1 MYKKLT
7 ADEYRKHLMLPD
19 NYTIDG
25 FVVYG
30 TYKNHPFEQFEHSL
44 KRLGFEYKKT
54 KLEHDFFGSVMEFE
68 VNGRK
73 YWMAIAYGGA
83 LLSEYLHLACLFGS
97 RQNILIGSC
106 GGLKKGASSLEF
118 VVPEWSAATESSA
131 SAYQPDTGGQ
141 YRADRQ
147 LSDKLAK
154 ALSEKHVVH
163 RGPTVTFQ
171 AMLAETWDDV
181 QNWADQDFAAV
192 EMEAATV
199 FAVSSHFNVPSAAM
213 LMIGDNLI
221 EEQTVVDINYE
232 NARAMRRQTA
242 QDAFDVAVHA
252 LLSS

>member
-106 GGLKKGASSLEF
+106 GGLKKGCF
-118 VVPEWSAATESSA
+118 KP
-131 SAYQPDTGGQ
+131 
-141 YRADRQ
+141 
-147 LSDKLAK
+147 
-154 ALSEKHVVH
+154 
-163 RGPTVTFQ
+163 
-171 AMLAETWDDV
+171 
-181 QNWADQDFAAV
+181 
-192 EMEAATV
+192 
-199 FAVSSHFNVPSAAM
+199 
-213 LMIGDNLI
+213 
-221 EEQTVVDINYE
+221 
-232 NARAMRRQTA
+232 
-242 QDAFDVAVHA
+242 
-252 LLSS
+252 